1 MCIVEYGSCSL
12 FKSHTIEV
20 QELNTVHLRIDKP
33 PPEIVGQENV
43 NKFITPQSVIAVA
56 APKTSTDTIWFLK
69 FVETNKMSVEK
80 VVDDYQHE
88 IFPGMVY
95 NVGHFFEK
103 NEKCSTYKKT
113 VYHLAEKFTFFYKE
127 NILYP
132 YVNLQDGKTGP
143 FLSMEDYTDIIYYI
157 ENNGFSHL

>member
-1 MCIVEYGSCSL
+1 
-12 FKSHTIEV
+12 
-20 QELNTVHLRIDKP
+20 
-33 PPEIVGQENV
+33 
-43 NKFITPQSVIAVA
+43 
-56 APKTSTDTIWFLK
+56 
-69 FVETNKMSVEK
+69 MSVEK
-80 VVDDYQHE
+80 VVDDYQQE

-132 YVNLQDGKTGP
+132 YVNLQDDKTGP
-143 FLSMEDYTDIIYYI
+143 FLSMEDYTDINYYI